1 VRRLLTDA
9 VDYLSGLATAVG
21 DGWSRFF
28 FRPADPTALGLIR
41 IATGLLAFWS
51 LFVIGLDLHAYL
63 GSQGWADAAS
73 TRQALPP
80 LAWSFWFFVPDSMLR
95 LAWVACLVVFGLF
108 TVGQFS
114 RTTAVLAWVIVVSTV
129 RRAPVALF
137 GFDQILS
144 LLTLYLAACGACGQ
158 AFSLDRFLRRYRQ
171 ARASAAMP
179 ARPGVGRRVSP
190 IDPGIP
196 RPTISA
202 NIGLRLIQ
210 LHLVFIYGM
219 AGLAKLQGPSWWN
232 GMAIWGTMTA
242 GEFAAVDFT
251 GLAAWPKLLNL
262 LTHASLAIE
271 LLYPVFI
278 WIWRTRPLM
287 LVAVTL
293 LHLGIAVV
301 SPGLTEFGLA
311 MIAGNL
317 AFVSGVWLRSLATGG
332 ADEQPALRVLF
343 DGACPRC
350 RASMALFTAADPDH
364 VIEPVDLTA
373 VDLATIDRRL
383 TREDCMRAMHVVS
396 RTGRMKAGYDAVT
409 MIGRRLP
416 LFQPLALLGSLPGV
430 AHLGRIVYNRIAA
443 SRPRDVPCTDDVCA
457 LPAPVSSA
465 TPNSTRSRSGPSDDP
480 RETPRPD
487 SQTVKHP

>member
-1 VRRLLTDA
+1 MRRLLTDA
-9 VDYLSGLATAVG
+9 VDYLSDLTTAVR

-41 IATGLLAFWS
+41 IATGLLALWS
-51 LFVIGLDLHAYL
+51 LFVLGLDLHAYL
-63 GSQGWADAAS
+63 GSQGWVDAES
-73 TRQALPP
+73 TRQALQPF
-80 LAWSFWFFVPDSMLR
+80 AWSFWFFVPDSMLR
-95 LAWVACLVVFGLF
+95 LVWAACLVVFALF
-108 TVGQFS
+108 TVGLFS
-114 RTTAVLAWVIVVSTV
+114 RTTAVLAWIVVVSTV
-129 RRAPVALF
+129 RRAPFALF

-144 LLTLYLAACGACGQ
+144 LLTLYLAVCGASGQ

-171 ARASAAMP
+171 ARAAAAMP
-179 ARPGVGRRVSP
+179 GKPGVGRLVSP
-190 IDPGIP
+190 LDPGVP
-196 RPTISA
+196 RSTIAA
-202 NIGLRLIQ
+202 NLGLRLIQ

-242 GEFAAVDFT
+242 GEFAALDFT

-262 LTHASLAIE
+262 LTHGSLALE
-271 LLYPVFI
+271 LLYPIFI
-278 WIWRTRPLM
+278 WTGLTRPLM
-287 LVAVTL
+287 IVGAAL

-317 AFVSGVWLRSLATGG
+317 AFVSGVWLRGLATGG

-350 RASMALFTAADPDH
+350 RASMALITAADPDH
-364 VIEPVDLTA
+364 VVEPVDLTTA
-373 VDLATIDRRL
+373 DLATIDRRL
-383 TREDCMRAMHVVS
+383 TRDACMKAMHVVS
-396 RTGRMKAGYDAVT
+396 RGGKLRSGFDAVT

-416 LFQPLALLGSLPGV
+416 LFQPLAILGSLPGV
-430 AHLGRIVYNRIAA
+430 VHLGRNVYNRIAA
-443 SRPRDVPCTDDVCA
+443 SRPREAPCTDEVCA
-457 LPAPVSSA
+457 IPAPVSSA
-465 TPNSTRSRSGPSDDP
+465 TPNSARSGPSADP
-480 RETPRPD
+480 RDAPRPD